1 MSDDRYPWYRWDV
14 RRYRASDRVLAMTPL
29 QRGIYRELLDVVWI
43 KGWIPASDLVQL
55 AQMARVSVAMMQK
68 NWPTIRDMFIA
79 LPGMDGERLTSE
91 TLEEERRHIDKRR
104 AQASEA
110 GRKSAEARNDRSTT
124 VQRTSTKR
132 KEGEEKR
139 TEAPVTHVAELPTAN
154 GAPPA
159 RLADVLATLKAES
172 LGVVS

>member
-14 RRYRASDRVLAMTPL
+14 RDYRSSDRVLSLTPL

-43 KGWIPASDLVQL
+43 KGWIPASDIVQL
-55 AQMARVSVAMMQK
+55 AQMARVPVAMMQR
-68 NWPTIRDMFIA
+68 NWPAIREMFTP
-79 LPGMDGERLTSE
+79 LPGMDGERLTSDR
-91 TLEEERRHIDKRR
+91 LEDERRHIDKRR

-110 GRKSAEARNDRSTT
+110 GRKSAAIRNDRSTT

-132 KEGEEKR
+132 KEVEEKR
-139 TEAPVTHVAELPTAN
+139 TEAPFTHVAELPTDT
-154 GAPPA
+154 GTQPT

-172 LGVVS
+172 RGAA